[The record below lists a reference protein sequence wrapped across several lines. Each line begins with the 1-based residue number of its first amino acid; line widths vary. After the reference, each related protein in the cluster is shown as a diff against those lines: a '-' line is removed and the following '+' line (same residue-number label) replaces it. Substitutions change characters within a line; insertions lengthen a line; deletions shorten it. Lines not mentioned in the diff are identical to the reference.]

1 LHHFNEQKEQGM
13 AKYMVL
19 GNYNAQGAAGLIAQG
34 GSARVNA
41 IKALCK
47 QIGGKLESCYFS
59 FGDYDIVAVIEAPD
73 NVSMTAASLAVAASG
88 IVSMKT
94 IVLLSPKEMDEAATK
109 VPGYKPPGA

>member
-1 LHHFNEQKEQGM
+1 LHHFNKQKEQGM

>member
-1 LHHFNEQKEQGM
+1 M

-19 GNYNAQGAAGLIAQG
+19 GNYHAQGAAGLIAQG

>member
-1 LHHFNEQKEQGM
+1 M

-94 IVLLSPKEMDEAATK
+94 IVMLSPKEMDEAATK

>member
-1 LHHFNEQKEQGM
+1 M

-19 GNYNAQGAAGLIAQG
+19 GNYNDQGAAGLIAQG